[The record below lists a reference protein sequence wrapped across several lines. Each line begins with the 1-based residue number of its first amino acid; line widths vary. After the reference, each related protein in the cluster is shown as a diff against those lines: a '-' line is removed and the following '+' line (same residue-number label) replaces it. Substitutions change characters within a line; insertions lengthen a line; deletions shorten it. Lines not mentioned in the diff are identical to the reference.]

1 MPGAYELAA
10 ALQYNYLL
18 FVVPFVF
25 YAFGWAF
32 HILLEMRSRIKYVFL
47 SLLIGVTFAVD
58 FLLAMIISNNTENAK
73 GLMGLTAI
81 PWSQS
86 PSFYIILFLG
96 FLVYIIWSILLDSML
111 REWHKKEIT
120 DNLKKII
127 KHLQGDIK
135 LLKSK
140 IFDCSAIENKISD
153 YREDI
158 SVVLYGNLKKYIDQF
173 SSGWIAYLAPVN
185 MKDVK
190 EKCLVVKKEFEEK
203 NNIKNGQVKVTNKRF
218 LKSVFK

>member
-1 MPGAYELAA
+1 
-10 ALQYNYLL
+10 
-18 FVVPFVF
+18 
-25 YAFGWAF
+25 
-32 HILLEMRSRIKYVFL
+32 
-47 SLLIGVTFAVD
+47 
-58 FLLAMIISNNTENAK
+58 
-73 GLMGLTAI
+73 
-81 PWSQS
+81 
-86 PSFYIILFLG
+86 
-96 FLVYIIWSILLDSML
+96 ML

-173 SSGWIAYLAPVN
+173 SSGWIAYLAPAN
-185 MKDVK
+185 MRDVK